1 MILNSLVF
9 NRRFTT
15 SNTYPTIFTTTYYPC
30 NNTNTIFTTT
40 EMKRNETKRTQ
51 AERSVWETM
60 QTKAEEKRKGY
71 CCVVWCEKPVTRE
84 MLARLEQLSTSGEMT
99 DEETGEACI
108 EVNIITNIPV
118 DLQVFGRSQTDVCM
132 NLN

>member
-1 MILNSLVF
+1 
-9 NRRFTT
+9 
-15 SNTYPTIFTTTYYPC
+15 
-30 NNTNTIFTTT
+30 
-40 EMKRNETKRTQ
+40 
-51 AERSVWETM
+51 M

-108 EVNIITNIPV
+108 EVNKIKQISLLICKFLAV
-118 DLQVFGRSQTDVCM
+118 HKLAFA
-132 NLN
+132 